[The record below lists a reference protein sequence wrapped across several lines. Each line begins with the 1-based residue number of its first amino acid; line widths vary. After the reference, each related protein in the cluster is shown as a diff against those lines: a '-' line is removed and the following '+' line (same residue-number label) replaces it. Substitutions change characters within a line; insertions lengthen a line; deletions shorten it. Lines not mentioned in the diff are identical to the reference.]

1 MPVKNSIPPENK
13 KFYFGSL
20 YQWALASFV
29 VVTLPLVFAIIYA
42 VIEVSHYTEKSKQTL
57 FQTVNTTES
66 SRIILERLVSMER
79 SIRQFQVLNE
89 PEIFKSYQ
97 EHRKKFVDELQSLR
111 NTTQDRKLK
120 QKLKS
125 FEETEQNLY
134 QGILIKAADNQSRLT
149 KTDLDAFDSLSM
161 QAREFL
167 GEGEKRAARE
177 ATHLSMIATQVREKM
192 MFSALA
198 SIPLAL
204 LLGLLF
210 VHLLTRPIKN
220 IGLAIRNLG
229 DEGFNQPI
237 YVKGPK
243 DLAELGRHLE
253 WLRQKL
259 NRLDHE
265 KQQFIR
271 NISHELKTPLAS
283 IKEGT
288 DLLSENIVGKLN
300 TEQQEIIEL
309 MKMSN
314 IIINDLVEN
323 LLEYQRSIST
333 PVELNIVPIKIN
345 ALIDRIINEYQLP
358 LKSKNIV
365 LAKKIDTIMIKADY
379 DKLKII
385 ISNIFSN
392 ALKFSP
398 DNGTIGI
405 TIQSHR
411 DATQIIIEDQ
421 GPGIAKNIRHLIF
434 NDFYQGKSPQS
445 WNIKGSGLGLALVR
459 HFLEAHGGKI
469 KLLASNE
476 RFSGARFCVFLPKH
490 DH

>member
-1 MPVKNSIPPENK
+1 MKKPKVPENK

-42 VIEVSHYTEKSKQTL
+42 VIEVSHYTEKSQQTL

-66 SRIILERLVSMER
+66 SRIILESLVSMER
-79 SIRQFQVLNE
+79 SVRQFQVLND

-97 EHRKKFVDELQSLR
+97 EHRKRFVGELQSLK
-111 NTTQDRKLK
+111 NTTQDRQLQ
-120 QKLKS
+120 QKLKA
-125 FEETEQNLY
+125 FEETENQLY
-134 QGILIKAADNQSRLT
+134 QEILIKAEDNQVNLT
-149 KTDLDAFDSLSM
+149 ETDLAAFDSLSM
-161 QAREFL
+161 QARIL
-167 GEGEKRAARE
+167 LAEGEKRAAKE
-177 ATHLSMIATQVREKM
+177 ATHLSLIANQVGEKLMI
-192 MFSALA
+192 SALA

-204 LLGLLF
+204 LLGLIF

-229 DEGFNQPI
+229 DEGFDQPI
-237 YVKGPK
+237 SVKGPK
-243 DLAELGRHLE
+243 DLAELGQNLE

-288 DLLSENIVGKLN
+288 DLLAENIVGRLN

-333 PVELNIVPIKIN
+333 PVELNIVQIKVPS
-345 ALIDRIINEYQLP
+345 LIDRIVNEYQLP
-358 LKSKNIV
+358 LKSKNII
-365 LAKKIDTIMIKADY
+365 LAKKIDTTMIKADY
-379 DKLKII
+379 DKIKII

-398 DNGTIGI
+398 ENGTIGI
-405 TIQSHR
+405 TVQSRH
-411 DATQIIIEDQ
+411 DSTQIIIEDQ

-434 NDFYQGKSPQS
+434 NDFYQGKSPKS

-459 HFLEAHGGKI
+459 HFLEAHGGQI
-469 KLLASNE
+469 KLLPSNE
-476 RFSGARFCVFLPKH
+476 SFSGARFCVFLPQQRN
-490 DH
+490 

>member
-1 MPVKNSIPPENK
+1 VKRPSHPKNK

-20 YQWALASFV
+20 YQWVLASFV
-29 VVTLPLVFAIIYA
+29 IVTLPLVFAIIYA
-42 VIEVSHYTEKSKQTL
+42 VIEVSHYTEKSQQTL

-97 EHRKKFVDELQSLR
+97 EHRKRFADELQSLK
-111 NTTQDRKLK
+111 NTTQDRKLQ

-125 FEETEQNLY
+125 FEETENNLY
-134 QGILIKAADNQSRLT
+134 QEILIKAADNQNRLT
-149 KTDLDAFDSLSM
+149 NTDLDAFDSLSM
-161 QAREFL
+161 QAREL
-167 GEGEKRAARE
+167 LAEGEKRAARE
-177 ATHLSMIATQVREKM
+177 ATHLSLIATQVREKM
-192 MFSALA
+192 MFSAFA

-204 LLGLLF
+204 LLGLIF
-210 VHLLTRPIKN
+210 VHLLTRPIKS
-220 IGLAIRNLG
+220 IGLAIRSLG
-229 DEGFNQPI
+229 DEGFDQPI
-237 YVKGPK
+237 SVKGPK
-243 DLAELGRHLE
+243 DLAELGHNLE

-288 DLLSENIVGKLN
+288 DLLAENIVGKLN

-333 PVELNIVPIKIN
+333 PVELNIVEIKVHP
-345 ALIDRIINEYQLP
+345 LIDRIVNEYQLP
-358 LKSKNIV
+358 LKSKNII
-365 LAKKIDTIMIKADY
+365 LTKEINTIMIKADY

-398 DNGTIGI
+398 ENGTIGI
-405 TIQSHR
+405 TIQSHL
-411 DATQIIIEDQ
+411 DSTQFIIEDQ
-421 GPGIAKNIRHLIF
+421 GPGIAINIRHLIF
-434 NDFYQGKSPQS
+434 NDFYQGKAPQS

-459 HFLEAHGGKI
+459 HFLEAHGGQI
-469 KLLASNE
+469 KLLDSNE
-476 RFSGARFCVFLPKH
+476 RFCGARFCVFLPQQNN
-490 DH
+490 